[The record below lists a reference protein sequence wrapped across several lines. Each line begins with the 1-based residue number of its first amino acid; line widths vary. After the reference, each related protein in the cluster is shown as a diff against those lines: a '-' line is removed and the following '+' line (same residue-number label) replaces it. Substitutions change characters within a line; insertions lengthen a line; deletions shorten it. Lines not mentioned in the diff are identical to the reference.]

1 MPNTI
6 KLKRSSSAGSA
17 PGAGSLSDGEIA
29 LNTADKI
36 LYFKDSSGNVRR
48 VKDDEQTQADATA
61 LAIALG

>member
-17 PGAGSLSDGEIA
+17 PTSGNLSDGEIA

-36 LYFKDSSGNVRR
+36 LYFKDSSGNVKL
-48 VKDDEQTQADATA
+48 VKDDEQVQADATA
-61 LAIALG
+61 MPIALG

>member
-17 PGAGSLSDGEIA
+17 PIAGNLSDGEIA

-36 LYFKDSSGNVRR
+36 LYFKDSSGNVKQ
-48 VKDDEQTQADATA
+48 VKDDEQVQADATA

>member
-1 MPNTI
+1 MPNTL

-17 PGAGSLSDGEIA
+17 PSAGNLSDGELA

-36 LYFKDSSGNVRR
+36 LYFKDSSGNVKK
-48 VKDDEQTQADATA
+48 VKDDEQVQADATA